1 MVSCGP
7 GRTDLSGQL
16 GLQLLEG
23 NLQRAGALGLEMLG
37 LELQV
42 SALVIDGHPTRA
54 ITCKPFSGRNATV
67 APGCATSPPQL
78 SGAVF
83 HGEVK
88 MTGLGRAIV

>member
-1 MVSCGP
+1 MGFCGP

-42 SALVIDGHPTRA
+42 SALVIDGHPNSRA
-54 ITCKPFSGRNATV
+54 ITCKPFSGRKRNSRAWV
-67 APGCATSPPQL
+67 RHSPPAV

-83 HGEVK
+83 
-88 MTGLGRAIV
+88 AW